1 MGQSLRKKLIVAFV
15 AAGLPAT
22 AAYVGYDLT
31 VPSEG
36 LVLSPYSDPVGLK
49 TACVGHLYIKKDV
62 VKDKYTEEECMTIF
76 AQDYKKHRAELDS
89 VVKVSF
95 ASEWQ
100 REALTDFTFNNGI
113 GNLKSSTLLSL
124 VNQGK
129 HKEACQQLVRWVY
142 AKGKKLKGLVT
153 RRDNTMPYCLG
164 ELSYDKQKDYAEFL
178 REYENEVKN
187 QKAKLDK

>member
-1 MGQSLRKKLIVAFV
+1 MNAALRKKLIVAFV
-15 AAGLPAT
+15 AAGLPVT
-22 AAYVGYDLT
+22 AAFVGYDLT
-31 VPSEG
+31 MPSEG

-49 TACVGHLYIKKDV
+49 TACVGHLYTKKDV
-62 VKDKYTEEECMTIF
+62 VKPKYTEEECMAIF

-89 VVKVSF
+89 VVKVPY
-95 ASEWQ
+95 ASEWE

-129 HKEACQQLVRWVY
+129 HKEACQQLVRWVF

-164 ELSYDKQKDYAEFL
+164 DLSYDKQKDFQQFEKEFND
-178 REYENEVKN
+178 EIK
-187 QKAKLDK
+187 KANSN